1 MYGRSVYKYL
11 GVCFQ
16 EELCLYLSVYAIYM
30 SVYLCVC
37 VYVFA
42 GCHTRCHACVSKDGE
57 NGACKSA
64 ELLT

>member
-1 MYGRSVYKYL
+1 MYHNSVYKYL

-37 VYVFA
+37 V
-42 GCHTRCHACVSKDGE
+42 CEC
-57 NGACKSA
+57 
-64 ELLT
+64 LLGTLDVMPVYLRMGKMAPVNQLSF